1 VAELTR
7 YFRLLGT
14 LARFALQTELAFRA
28 NFLVKLFVEGMW
40 LGMLLVLYDRIFAN
54 IGPDG
59 SIAGWTYHDYFFFIG
74 CYYALG
80 GIVETLFLEN
90 CTSFADLVRTGDLDF
105 FLLRP
110 IDEQFLLSC
119 RHFDWS
125 TAPNILLGV
134 LIMAVNLH
142 AMGWAFD
149 PVRLGLFLALFVCGC
164 AMAYAFLL
172 MLSAAS
178 VWMVRNQSLL
188 ELWWLFTTLMRYP
201 RQIYRGG
208 WATAFGWVFTFVLPV
223 LLAVGVPAETMVKT
237 LEPGFV
243 VWVIVSTAVLLVVSR
258 WFFFRALRSY
268 RSASS

>member
-1 VAELTR
+1 VGGAVR
-7 YFRLLGT
+7 YVRLVGT

-28 NFLVKLFVEGMW
+28 NFLVKIFVEGLW

-54 IGPDG
+54 TAA
-59 SIAGWTYHDYFFFIG
+59 IAGWNRNEYFFFVG

-80 GIVETLFLEN
+80 GVVETLFLEN
-90 CTSFADLVRTGDLDF
+90 CTSFAEMVRSGDLDF

-125 TAPNILLGV
+125 TAPNIVLGV
-134 LIMAVNLH
+134 LIMSVNLQ
-142 AMGWAFD
+142 ALGWAFD
-149 PVRLGLFLALFVCGC
+149 PLRLGLFVVLFLCGC
-164 AMAYAFLL
+164 AMAYSFLL
-172 MLSAAS
+172 MLSATS

-201 RQIYRGG
+201 RQIYQGK
-208 WATAFGWVFTFVLPV
+208 WATPFGWFFTFVIPV
-223 LLAVGVPAETMVKT
+223 LLAVGVPAETMVKA
-237 LEPGFV
+237 LEPEFV
-243 VWVIVSTAVLLVVSR
+243 LWALGSTAVLLFASR
-258 WFFFRALRSY
+258 RFFFRALRSY